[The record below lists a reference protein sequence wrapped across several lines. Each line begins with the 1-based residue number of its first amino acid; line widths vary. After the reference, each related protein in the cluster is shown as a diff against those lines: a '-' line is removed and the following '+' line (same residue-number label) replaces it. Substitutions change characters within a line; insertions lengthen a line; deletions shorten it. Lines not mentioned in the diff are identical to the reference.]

1 MSPQTSPPAA
11 PGVGESAAS
20 AAEGAGTPPQGLPIY
35 RLLTGP
41 DDAAFCRR
49 VSEALALGYR
59 LHGSPAATF
68 NGTQVIVAQALLW
81 PGAA

>member
-1 MSPQTSPPAA
+1 MSSPPNN
-11 PGVGESAAS
+11 
-20 AAEGAGTPPQGLPIY
+20 LPRY

-68 NGTQVIVAQALLW
+68 NGTQVIVAQAVLW
-81 PGAA
+81 PDTPAPERCQEPTP